1 MQDKMAEKRAPP
13 NTSNMPNENDIQF
26 LSNGYDDL
34 VKSKVDTQNDVLNL
48 KKRLDLLSVGVNR
61 IDKAIDLLTYS
72 YQYNLKIVGVP
83 QLDDKESSDETAV
96 LCINFFRA
104 MGVDISISNID
115 IAHRTPIRST
125 TNGCQSQTNPIVC
138 KFVRRLARDKVLAA
152 RNNSSQ
158 LSVNDLK
165 LPSMAKLDCILI
177 FNHLTPRLQELL
189 YEAKKTS
196 SYSQI

>member
-96 LCINFFRA
+96 LCIHFFVRWELISRFP
-104 MGVDISISNID
+104 ISIL
-115 IAHRTPIRST
+115 HT
-125 TNGCQSQTNPIVC
+125 
-138 KFVRRLARDKVLAA
+138 
-152 RNNSSQ
+152 
-158 LSVNDLK
+158 
-165 LPSMAKLDCILI
+165 
-177 FNHLTPRLQELL
+177 ELL
-189 YEAKKTS
+189 YAVLQMAAKVKLI
-196 SYSQI
+196 Q